1 MKILKIMTDRFI
13 SIGRHAMTIPS
24 HRGFYQPD
32 IRKLKEILNK
42 DKNKATGKVFKS
54 LIVLCMA
61 VMTVFRSFGVTNV
74 KAESYD
80 ETIENAIIAGTGS
93 EDDPY
98 IIDPALAPEFAE
110 YLEMCGDVALAEA
123 GIISGYSAST
133 GIAVPDAFGT
143 LLQGTA
149 HYSPNG
155 AIWVYSSGGQ
165 PSSYNGA
172 VRFKHIE
179 YVNYSNTYQIYMNLN
194 LSKSLMNEYGDDIAS
209 FSFNAAVAY
218 LQSHGVAGSLAV
230 AIANVF
236 GKSSV
241 SLGFALAILLVEIG
255 NWYTTTY
262 PLQTAIINGHGIIE
276 VNYLTAYNGSW
287 YEYMSTE
294 EWTGGTTGYEPISL
308 YGSGN
313 YYNR

>member
-1 MKILKIMTDRFI
+1 
-13 SIGRHAMTIPS
+13 MTIFS
-24 HRGFYQPD
+24 
-32 IRKLKEILNK
+32 
-42 DKNKATGKVFKS
+42 
-54 LIVLCMA
+54 
-61 VMTVFRSFGVTNV
+61 SFGVTKV
-74 KAESYD
+74 KAETFD
-80 ETIENAIIAGTGS
+80 DTVENAIIAGTGS

-98 IIDPALAPEFAE
+98 IIGPALAPEFAE
-110 YLEMCGDVALAEA
+110 YLEMCGDVAMAEA
-123 GIISGYSAST
+123 GIISGYSSST

-143 LLQGTA
+143 PLQGTA

-179 YVNYSNTYQIYMNLN
+179 YVNYSNKYQIFANLN
-194 LSKSLMNEYGDDIAS
+194 LLKNLLNQFGSSIAGLS
-209 FSFNAAVAY
+209 FSAAVAY
-218 LQSHGVAGSLAV
+218 LQTHGATGSLAV

-241 SLGFALAILLVEIG
+241 NLGFTLAILLAEIG
-255 NWYTTTY
+255 NWYTTIY
-262 PLQTAIINGHGIIE
+262 PLQIAINNGHGIIE